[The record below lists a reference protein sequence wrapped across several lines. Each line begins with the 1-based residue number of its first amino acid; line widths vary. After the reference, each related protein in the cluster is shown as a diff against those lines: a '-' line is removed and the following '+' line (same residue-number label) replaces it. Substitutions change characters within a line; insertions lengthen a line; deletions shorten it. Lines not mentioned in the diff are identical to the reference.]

1 MKKFLGLLAALLAV
15 GVILQLPDIQRYLK
29 IRRM

>member
-1 MKKFLGLLAALLAV
+1 MKKFLGLLAALVAV
-15 GVILQLPDIQRYLK
+15 GVILQLPDLQRSWK